1 MARWSDWVYP
11 KMRALNAFPKI
22 QSIGDFVS
30 KDGRLPIRTL
40 VRHGAAA
47 GVIKLASA
55 GLTFLLFLAAAIV
68 TDQRQFG
75 LFSTAYAGASLVSFF
90 SIVGQHAAVMRFWP
104 QYAGVGDIASA
115 NGLMARAIRLTV
127 LGLVVSTLLV
137 LTMAPLP
144 VEGVP
149 EWQLLVLATAL
160 LTFALGWSEF
170 TACALRAKNDLFGGL
185 LPRDIVWRVATIAA
199 FTMSGLFAQTLSAV
213 AATTLSA
220 GLLLLCVLPQTV
232 VLFLDTRREPRGPLT
247 TAQEAEFKAVTLG
260 LWGVT
265 ALPPALG
272 QASTL
277 LVAAILGPEAAG
289 GFFIA
294 DRIMRLAVLA
304 LNGINQALAPQISG
318 TFHRGEHEHVR
329 RLTGLAAIGGFALAL
344 AMLVVFVLF
353 GRSIL
358 AVFDPAYATGTLHAA
373 LIILGLGAVIGTACG
388 PTELTMQLT
397 GLQRELFRTLVVVNT
412 LGLAAMAGLTVLLG
426 PVGAA
431 LGMAGTMAVWCV
443 IGAVITRRRI
453 GIDPSILGFF
463 AGQDAI
469 AVRLL
474 LKGRS

>member
-1 MARWSDWVYP
+1 M
-11 KMRALNAFPKI
+11 
-22 QSIGDFVS
+22 S
-30 KDGRLPIRTL
+30 KGERLPIRTL

-47 GVIKLASA
+47 GIIKLASA
-55 GLTFLLFLAAAIV
+55 GLTFLLFMAAAMV

-90 SIVGQHAAVMRFWP
+90 SIVGQHAAVLRFWP
-104 QYAGVGDIASA
+104 QYAGIGDIASA
-115 NGLMARAIRLTV
+115 NGLMVRAIRLT
-127 LGLVVSTLLV
+127 LIGLALSTMLV
-137 LTMAPLP
+137 AAVALLP
-144 VEGVP
+144 VGGVP
-149 EWQLLVLATAL
+149 EWRSLILATAG
-160 LTFALGWSEF
+160 LTLALGWSEF
-170 TACALRAKNDLFGGL
+170 TACALRARNDLFGGL
-185 LPRDIVWRVATIAA
+185 LPRDIVWRVVAILALA
-199 FTMSGLFAQTLSAV
+199 LSGFFAHGLSAV
-213 AATTLSA
+213 TATTLLA

-232 VLFLDTRREPRGPLT
+232 VLLRDTYQAPRGPLT
-247 TAQEAEFKAVTLG
+247 PAQKAEFKTVTLG

-289 GFFIA
+289 GIFVA

-304 LNGINQALAPQISG
+304 LNGINQAVAPQISG
-318 TFHRGEHEHVR
+318 AFHRGEREHVQ

-353 GRSIL
+353 GRPIL
-358 AVFDPAYATGTLHAA
+358 AIFDPAYATGTLHAA
-373 LIILGLGAVIGTACG
+373 LILLGLGAVIGTACG

-412 LGLAAMAGLTVLLG
+412 LGLAVTAGLTLSLG

-443 IGAVITRRRI
+443 LGATITRRQI
-453 GIDPSILGFF
+453 GIDPSVLGFF
-463 AGQDAI
+463 TGQDAT

>member
-1 MARWSDWVYP
+1 M
-11 KMRALNAFPKI
+11 
-22 QSIGDFVS
+22 S
-30 KDGRLPIRTL
+30 KGERLPIRTL

-47 GVIKLASA
+47 GIIKLASA
-55 GLTFLLFLAAAIV
+55 GLTFLLFMAAAMV

-90 SIVGQHAAVMRFWP
+90 SIVGQHAAVLRFWP
-104 QYAGVGDIASA
+104 QYAGIGDIASA
-115 NGLMARAIRLTV
+115 NGLMVRAIRLT
-127 LGLVVSTLLV
+127 LIGLALSTLLV
-137 LTMAPLP
+137 AVAALLP
-144 VEGVP
+144 VGGVP
-149 EWQLLVLATAL
+149 EWRSLILATAG
-160 LTFALGWSEF
+160 LTLALGWSEF
-170 TACALRAKNDLFGGL
+170 TACALRARSDLFGGL
-185 LPRDIVWRVATIAA
+185 LPRDIVWRVVAILA
-199 FTMSGLFAQTLSAV
+199 FALSGFFALGLSAV
-213 AATTLSA
+213 TATTLLA

-232 VLFLDTRREPRGPLT
+232 VLLRDTYQTPRGPLT
-247 TAQEAEFKAVTLG
+247 PAQRAEFKTVTLG

-289 GFFIA
+289 GIFVA
-294 DRIMRLAVLA
+294 DRVMRLAVLA
-304 LNGINQALAPQISG
+304 LNGINQAVAPQISG
-318 TFHRGEHEHVR
+318 AFHRGEREHVQ

-344 AMLVVFVLF
+344 ALLVVFVLF
-353 GRSIL
+353 GRPIL
-358 AVFDPAYATGTLHAA
+358 AIFDPAYATGTLHAA
-373 LIILGLGAVIGTACG
+373 LLLLGLGAVIGTACG

-412 LGLAAMAGLTVLLG
+412 LGLAVTAGLTLSLG

-443 IGAVITRRRI
+443 LGATITRRQI
-453 GIDPSILGFF
+453 GIDPSVLGFF
-463 AGQDAI
+463 TGQDAT

>member
-1 MARWSDWVYP
+1 M
-11 KMRALNAFPKI
+11 
-22 QSIGDFVS
+22 S
-30 KDGRLPIRTL
+30 KGERLSIRTL
-40 VRHGAAA
+40 IRHGAAA

-55 GLTFLLFLAAAIV
+55 GLTFLLFMAAAMV

-90 SIVGQHAAVMRFWP
+90 SIVGQHAAVLRFWP
-104 QYAGVGDIASA
+104 QYACIGDVASA
-115 NGLMARAIRLTV
+115 NGLMVRAIRLTL
-127 LGLVVSTLLV
+127 LGLAVSTLLV
-137 LTMAPLP
+137 AAVALLP
-144 VEGVP
+144 VAGVP
-149 EWQLLVLATAL
+149 EWQSLVLATAG
-160 LTFALGWSEF
+160 LTLALGWSEF
-170 TACALRAKNDLFGGL
+170 TACALRAKNNLFGGL
-185 LPRDIVWRVATIAA
+185 LPRDIVWRVVAILA
-199 FTMSGLFAQTLSAV
+199 FALSGFFAQGLSAV
-213 AATTLSA
+213 TAIMLLAS
-220 GLLLLCVLPQTV
+220 LLLLCVLPQTII
-232 VLFLDTRREPRGPLT
+232 LLSDTYRIPRGPLT
-247 TAQEAEFKAVTLG
+247 PAQKAEFNTVTLG

-289 GFFIA
+289 GIFVA
-294 DRIMRLAVLA
+294 DRVMRLAVLA
-304 LNGINQALAPQISG
+304 LNGINQAVAPQISG
-318 TFHRGEHEHVR
+318 AFHRGEREHVQ

-353 GRSIL
+353 GRPML
-358 AVFDPAYATGTLHAA
+358 AIFDPAYATGTMHGA
-373 LIILGLGAVIGTACG
+373 LILLGLGAVIGTACG

-412 LGLAAMAGLTVLLG
+412 LGLAATAGLTLSLG

-443 IGAVITRRRI
+443 LGATITRRQI
-453 GIDPSILGFF
+453 GIDPSVLGFF
-463 AGQDAI
+463 TGQDAT